1 MLGYVFKFP
10 SFSRR
15 GGKIL
20 TKSNFDGVV
29 RSSFAYFSSIY
40 RPITTPTGRPR
51 PTSSRHPSFKRM
63 ESFNTILYFKTAN
76 HHYFLL
82 LNRVVVASVLELLL
96 VYNYS
101 SFHCFQHKQEQ
112 YFRHRFLDYVRR
124 RLIVTSFL

>member
-20 TKSNFDGVV
+20 AKSNFDGVV

-40 RPITTPTGRPR
+40 RPKTTPTGRPR
-51 PTSSRHPSFKRM
+51 PTSSGHPSFKRM
-63 ESFNTILYFKTAN
+63 GSFNTILYFKTAN
-76 HHYFLL
+76 HHYSHL
-82 LNRVVVASVLELLL
+82 LNRVVVALALGQFL
-96 VYNYS
+96 VHNYLN
-101 SFHCFQHKQEQ
+101 FHCFQHKQEQ
-112 YFRHRFLDYVRR
+112 YFRYRLLYYGH